1 MTRKVGVIGM
11 GNVGSTV
18 AHYIV
23 AMGFSDDLVLID
35 KNEAKVKAD
44 ALDFEDAMAN
54 LPFHI
59 NITVNDYSA
68 LKDAD
73 VIVSALG
80 NIKLQDNPNADRF
93 AELPFTRQAVK
104 EVAQKIK
111 ESGFKG
117 KIVAITNPVDVI
129 TSLYQKITG
138 LPKNH
143 VLGTGTLLDSARM
156 KRAVAERLNL
166 DPRSVDGYNLGEHG
180 NSQFTAWSTVRVLG
194 RPLTE
199 LADKRGLDL
208 EELDKE
214 AKMGG
219 WTVFQGKKY
228 TNYGV
233 ATAAVKLVNAILS
246 DSLTE
251 LPVSNFRE
259 EYGVYLSYPA
269 VVGRDGV
276 VEQAQLDLTE
286 EELQKLQTS
295 ADFIK
300 EKYQESLQA
309 KD

>member
-23 AMGFSDDLVLID
+23 AMGFADDLVLID

-54 LPFHI
+54 LPFHT
-59 NITVNDYSA
+59 NMTVNDYSA

>member
-23 AMGFSDDLVLID
+23 AMGFADDLVLID

-54 LPFHI
+54 LPFHT

-208 EELDKE
+208 EELDKK

>member
-1 MTRKVGVIGM
+1 M

-23 AMGFSDDLVLID
+23 AMGFADDLVLID

-54 LPFHI
+54 LPFHT
-59 NITVNDYSA
+59 NMTVNDYSA

>member
-54 LPFHI
+54 LPFHT

-93 AELPFTRQAVK
+93 AELSFTRQAVK